1 MFGRVFMK
9 FLKENS
15 YDILRLYINQV
26 GITIFSLV
34 LYFSAAM
41 IENKEMALTL
51 KVVISVFA
59 MLFYFALLYTAA
71 WDWGAKD
78 KIRIDA
84 GRLVCKKGKGALMSL
99 IANLINF
106 VLAAICIIATLVF
119 ISNGSKSAESLN
131 QIFNLILRLTNAMYI
146 GVLQGALVKLIEND
160 VLYNLLQLV
169 GFFVCPM
176 LAVLATHTGYIFGL
190 KNKRIFGF
198 MKGNNANKK

>member
-1 MFGRVFMK
+1 MK

-15 YDILRLYINQV
+15 YDILRLYINQI

-41 IENKEMALTL
+41 IENIKMALTI
-51 KVVISVFA
+51 KVTISVFA
-59 MLFYFALLYTAA
+59 VLFYFALLYTAA

-84 GRLVCKKGKGALMSL
+84 GRLKCKKGKGALMSL

-106 VLAAICIIATLVF
+106 VLAGICIIAMWVYIT
-119 ISNGSKSAESLN
+119 SESKSAFSLN
-131 QIFNLILRLTNAMYI
+131 QIFNLILRMTNAMYLGI
-146 GVLQGALVKLIEND
+146 LQGVFTAFAENEN
-160 VLYNLLQLV
+160 LYNLLQSV
-169 GFFVCPM
+169 GFFISP
-176 LAVLATHTGYIFGL
+176 LFAILATHTGYIFGL

-198 MKGNNANKK
+198 MKSQPNNK